1 MGRPLKFVPTTGS
14 RRSILAEPSRTPDHL
29 VVSDLWVAYGGSTV
43 VGNASLRVGRGEAVA
58 LLGRNGAGKNSTL
71 MAIGGAITPQRGSVL
86 VGGVE
91 VRGHLAHRVARQG
104 ITLVPQ
110 GRRIFPTLSV
120 RENLTL
126 AMRGG
131 DLNLVY
137 RLFPVL
143 AERGSHPGLAL
154 SGGEQQ
160 MLAIGRALMTAP
172 TVLLLDEPSE
182 GLAPQLV
189 RRIGELIQQL
199 RQEQQLS
206 ILIAEQNLALALGVA
221 DRVYVLDRGEVAY
234 EGPAGQFRE
243 ARDLQKRYLGV

>member
-1 MGRPLKFVPTTGS
+1 
-14 RRSILAEPSRTPDHL
+14 LAEPTKSTDRL
-29 VVSDLWVAYGGSTV
+29 VVEKLWVGYGGSAV
-43 VGNASLRVGRGEAVA
+43 VRDVSIRVGRGEAVA
-58 LLGRNGAGKNSTL
+58 LLGRNGAGKTSTL
-71 MAIGGAITPQRGSVL
+71 MAIAGAIAPRRGTVRVDS
-86 VGGVE
+86 VE
-91 VRGHLAHRVARQG
+91 VQGLPAHRVARRG

-110 GRRIFPTLSV
+110 GRRIFEALSV

-143 AERGSHPGLAL
+143 AERGGQPGYAL

-172 TVLLLDEPSE
+172 SVLLMDEPSE

-189 RRIGELIQQL
+189 RTIEELIRQL
-199 RQEQQLS
+199 RQEQELS

-221 DRVYVLDRGEVAY
+221 DRVYVLERGEVVHQ
-234 EGPAGQFRE
+234 GPAQEFRE
-243 ARDLQKRYLGV
+243 ARDQQRRFLGV